1 MKSNSFL
8 SKSCPNCLWNF
19 ISPALKKRDRGRL
32 LVLLARRFSFNSPL
46 PTGVILVLLSVMI
59 AGAIP
64 CHLAL
69 AQERV
74 RMALSVRN
82 VVFLPFY
89 YARDTKIFD
98 RRGLNVELIQMRS
111 DLQLAGLA
119 SGEIDFTPSVG
130 PAGAAIANGLPLKAL
145 AVLYRA
151 PLFSL
156 VSPSTVS
163 SVKDLEGKTVAV
175 SRIGSES
182 HRYGSLMLESGGAD
196 PKKVTFIQT
205 GSTTVSLAALQQG
218 SVTAAVLSPPFTG
231 IMAEKG
237 YKILARS
244 RSLLQDAPWLGL
256 VASRQKIERQTEQV
270 RNMLRSMRDVIG
282 VIKRDKPAVVSYIER
297 NFKVTPANANESY
310 DDILGVMVDSLML
323 PDERIQKYLDG
334 SFARGEIS
342 KRLTTGEMFDF
353 SLLRGLK

>member
-1 MKSNSFL
+1 MKSNASWFRV
-8 SKSCPNCLWNF
+8 F
-19 ISPALKKRDRGRL
+19 TRVVL
-32 LVLLARRFSFNSPL
+32 LVSNLLVAVTIGLTDAS
-46 PTGVILVLLSVMI
+46 
-59 AGAIP
+59 
-64 CHLAL
+64 

-89 YARDTKIFD
+89 YAKDTKIFD
-98 RRGLNVELIQMRS
+98 KHGLNVELIQMRS

-130 PAGAAIANGLPLKAL
+130 PAGAAIANGLPIKAL

-156 VSPSTVS
+156 VSPTGVA
-163 SVKDLEGKTVAV
+163 SVRDLEGKTVAV

-182 HRYGSLMLESGGAD
+182 HRYGSLMIENGGAD

-205 GSTTVSLAALQQG
+205 GSTTISLTAIQQG
-218 SVTAAVLSPPFTG
+218 SVNAAVLSPPFTG

-244 RSLLQDAPWLGL
+244 RALLQDAPWLGL

-270 RNMLRSMRDVIG
+270 KNMLRSMRDVIAA
-282 VIKRDKPAVVSYIER
+282 IKREKSAVVSYIEK
-297 NFKVTPANANESY
+297 NFKVSAANANESY
-310 DDILGVMVDSLML
+310 EDIMGVMVEPLL
-323 PDERIQKYLDG
+323 LRDEQIQKYLDG
-334 SFARGEIS
+334 SHARGEIP
-342 KRLTTGEMFDF
+342 KRITSAEMFDF
-353 SLLRGLK
+353 TLLRGLK